1 MSSNVLNETMLKFG
15 APETCIHTY
24 SSWLV
29 LLRPAQVTLGALVL
43 VAREP
48 VTSFS
53 RLSEAGFTELA
64 RVTRDVELVL
74 SHLFHYDKLNYL
86 MLMMVDPH
94 VHFHVIPRYAA
105 ERRYGGTVFFDAA
118 WPGAPDLAQNNSMN
132 EKDFS
137 RLGDD
142 LRSAWPDRGNS

>member
-1 MSSNVLNETMLKFG
+1 MPSNALNETMLKFG
-15 APETCIHTY
+15 APDTCIHTY

-48 VTSFS
+48 VTAFS

-64 RVTRDVELVL
+64 RVTRDVEVVL
-74 SHLFHYDKLNYL
+74 SHLFDYDKLNYL

-94 VHFHVIPRYAA
+94 VHFHVVPRYAA
-105 ERRYGGTVFFDAA
+105 ERRYGGEVFSDNA
-118 WPGAPDLAQNNSMN
+118 WPGPPDLAQNNRIDG
-132 EKDFS
+132 KVFDCL
-137 RLGDD
+137 RDD
-142 LRSAWPDRGNS
+142 LRAAWPT

>member
-1 MSSNVLNETMLKFG
+1 MPSNVLNETMLKFG
-15 APETCIHTY
+15 APDTCIHSY

-48 VTSFS
+48 VTAFS

-64 RVTRDVELVL
+64 RVTRDVEMVL

-94 VHFHVIPRYAA
+94 VHFHVLPRYAA
-105 ERRYGGTVFFDAA
+105 ERRYGGKVFSDSA
-118 WPGAPDLAQNNSMN
+118 WPGPPDLAQNNHID
-132 EKDFS
+132 EKVFN
-137 RLGDD
+137 RLRDD
-142 LRSAWPDRGNS
+142 LRSAWPNGEIS

>member
-1 MSSNVLNETMLKFG
+1 MPSNALNETMLKFG
-15 APETCIHTY
+15 APDTCIHTY

-48 VTSFS
+48 VTAFS
-53 RLSEAGFTELA
+53 RLGEAGFTELS
-64 RVTRDVELVL
+64 RVTRDVEMVL

-94 VHFHVIPRYAA
+94 VHFHVLPRYAA
-105 ERRYGGTVFFDAA
+105 ERSYGGEVFSDSA
-118 WPGAPDLAQNNSMN
+118 WPGPPDLAQSNHID
-132 EKDFS
+132 EKVFN
-137 RLGDD
+137 RLRDD
-142 LRSAWPDRGNS
+142 LRAAWPNGEIS

>member
-15 APETCIHTY
+15 APDTCIRTY
-24 SSWLV
+24 SSWSV

-48 VTSFS
+48 VTAFS

-64 RVTRDVELVL
+64 QVTRDVEMVL
-74 SHLFHYDKLNYL
+74 SHLFNYDKLNYL

-94 VHFHVIPRYAA
+94 VHFHVIPRYGA
-105 ERRYGGTVFFDAA
+105 ERRYGEVDFYDNA
-118 WPGAPDLAQNNSMN
+118 WPGPPDLAQNNRIDGKIFN
-132 EKDFS
+132 
-137 RLGDD
+137 RLRDD
-142 LRSAWPDRGNS
+142 LRAAWPN